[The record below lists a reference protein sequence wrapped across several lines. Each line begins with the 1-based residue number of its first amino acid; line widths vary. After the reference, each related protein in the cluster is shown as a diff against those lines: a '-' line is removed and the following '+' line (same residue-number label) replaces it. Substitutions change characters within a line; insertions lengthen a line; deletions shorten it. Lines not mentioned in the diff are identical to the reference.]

1 MRNQGSFFYVAW
13 ISLSASLSLELHSVF
28 AVLLFML
35 LLDSPPK
42 RYSNPQFGSM
52 HLSVK
57 LLQSGKLFSD
67 SFYYLTWG
75 KTLRKDDS
83 YFPFTLSYTISGT
96 ERQVLFLFSLEL
108 LKLCASIISVQ
119 VVLIFFFFFFLSIEC
134 FLCCNIHYLFWG
146 GYIEY
151 LWYLALETV
160 FIIYSLFSRGGKNYV
175 MSDSIYV
182 IHDILKK
189 TKLQGKKN
197 RSVIVG
203 AADMG
208 SD

>member
-96 ERQVLFLFSLEL
+96 ERQVLFLFSFG
-108 LKLCASIISVQ
+108 IIKTMCKHNICLGSSH
-119 VVLIFFFFFFLSIEC
+119 LFFFFLSIEC